1 MSSRFVILSGGMLY
15 PHHRDFE
22 LHMMGLYCR
31 LDWIPAFLTRTWDTE
46 FFDYD
51 NSTLVRTDHSVWS
64 VEEQAVDTID
74 LNSDTAV
81 GGRLGLVRPNASCQ
95 NDLLKMEFRV
105 LWETLKVVRAPNI
118 RPVFN
123 HDLGKETIFDIR
135 HTSVVMDV
143 VTPKDTMTFS
153 AAVGINLFVAVV
165 MGWVLCTGLHTN
177 VGQILYL

>member
-1 MSSRFVILSGGMLY
+1 
-15 PHHRDFE
+15 
-22 LHMMGLYCR
+22 MMGLYCR
-31 LDWIPAFLTRTWDTE
+31 LDWVPAFLTRTWDTE

-74 LNSDTAV
+74 LNSDAAI

-165 MGWVLCTGLHTN
+165 MGWVFCTGLHAN